1 MDPVSAQNEDPV
13 SSKHITDS
21 HKSNSEEI
29 AAMKMK
35 FNDEMEKYVTKL
47 ANTPKKLWTAKSISE
62 AIDEITSLNSNL
74 NVKKNSR
81 QYSLLKK
88 YKTMEVGGDVS
99 LVKKRGLMIRS
110 LSCFL
115 WKNTSIHYSSFI
127 VRRVIVAEI
136 K

>member
-74 NVKKNSR
+74 NVKRNSR